1 MLPNAIDEHY
11 LVKIMSKIPQIDYES
26 SRVLVAYSGKR
37 AVRVTGEVSRY
48 QFSGVMV
55 EGEGDAFCQIGE
67 ERKDWQKSAFPLP
80 WTNSPDRVEPD
91 PS

>member
-1 MLPNAIDEHY
+1 MT
-11 LVKIMSKIPQIDYES
+11 SKIRQIDYDT

-55 EGEGDAFCQIGE
+55 EGEGDSFAEVGD
-67 ERKDWQKSAFPLP
+67 ERRDWQKSAFPLP
-80 WTNSPDRVEPD
+80 WTDSPDRVEPD
-91 PS
+91 